1 MKLDNWMDTFD
12 AYAEEVYQHMIN
24 EKHSNA
30 LKYGKIA
37 IDLQSE
43 ENGNYYRLRIIFWD
57 DMVYADWMRNGVVI
71 FCEPISNKK
80 SYNERIELSNWNLT

>member
-1 MKLDNWMDTFD
+1 MDIFD
-12 AYAEEVYQHMIN
+12 AYAEEVYQHMII
-24 EKHSNA
+24 EKHFNA

-43 ENGNYYRLRIIFWD
+43 ENGNYYRLRIILWD
-57 DMVYADWMRNGVVI
+57 DMVYVDWMRNGIVI
-71 FCEPISNKK
+71 FCEPISDKK

>member
-1 MKLDNWMDTFD
+1 MDIFD

-24 EKHSNA
+24 EKHFNA

-43 ENGNYYRLRIIFWD
+43 ENGNYYHLRIILWD
-57 DMVYADWMRNGVVI
+57 DIVYADWMRNGIVI
-71 FCEPISNKK
+71 FCEPISDKK

>member
-1 MKLDNWMDTFD
+1 MDVFD
-12 AYAEEVYQHMIN
+12 VYAEEVYQHMIN

-43 ENGNYYRLRIIFWD
+43 ENGNYYRLRIILWD

-71 FCEPISNKK
+71 FCEPISDKK

>member
-1 MKLDNWMDTFD
+1 MDVFD

-43 ENGNYYRLRIIFWD
+43 ENWNYYRLRIILWD
-57 DMVYADWMRNGVVI
+57 DMVYADWMRNGIVI
-71 FCEPISNKK
+71 FCEPISDKK

>member
-1 MKLDNWMDTFD
+1 MDIFD
-12 AYAEEVYQHMIN
+12 AYADKLLQHMIA

-43 ENGNYYRLRIIFWD
+43 ENGNHYRLRIILWD
-57 DMVYADWMRNGVVI
+57 DMVYVDWMRNGVVI
-71 FCEPISNKK
+71 FCEPISDKK
-80 SYNERIELSNWNLT
+80 HYDKRIEMSNGI

>member
-1 MKLDNWMDTFD
+1 MDVFD

-43 ENGNYYRLRIIFWD
+43 ENGNYYRLRIILWD
-57 DMVYADWMRNGVVI
+57 DMVYADWMRNGIVI
-71 FCEPISNKK
+71 FVS
-80 SYNERIELSNWNLT
+80 RFLTRKVIMRGLN

>member
-1 MKLDNWMDTFD
+1 MDTFD

-43 ENGNYYRLRIIFWD
+43 ENGNYYHLRIILWD
-57 DMVYADWMRNGVVI
+57 DMVYADWMRNGIVI
-71 FCEPISNKK
+71 FCEPISDKK

>member
-1 MKLDNWMDTFD
+1 MDIFD
-12 AYAEEVYQHMIN
+12 AYAEEVYQHMIA

-43 ENGNYYRLRIIFWD
+43 KNGNHYRLRIILWD
-57 DMVYADWMRNGVVI
+57 DMVYVDWMRNGVII
-71 FCEPISNKK
+71 FCEPISDKK
-80 SYNERIELSNWNLT
+80 SYNERIEMSNGI

>member
-1 MKLDNWMDTFD
+1 MDIFD
-12 AYAEEVYQHMIN
+12 AYADEDYQHMIA

-43 ENGNYYRLRIIFWD
+43 ENRNYYRLRIILWN
-57 DMVYADWMRNGVVI
+57 DMVYVDWMRNGVVI
-71 FCEPISNKK
+71 FCEPISDKK
-80 SYNERIELSNWNLT
+80 SYDKRIEMSNGI

>member
-1 MKLDNWMDTFD
+1 MDIFD

-24 EKHSNA
+24 EKHFNA

-43 ENGNYYRLRIIFWD
+43 ENGNYYRLRIILWD
-57 DMVYADWMRNGVVI
+57 DMVYADWMRNGIVI
-71 FCEPISNKK
+71 FCEPISDKK

>member
-1 MKLDNWMDTFD
+1 MDIFD

-43 ENGNYYRLRIIFWD
+43 ENGNYYRLRIILWD
-57 DMVYADWMRNGVVI
+57 DIVYADWMRNGIVI
-71 FCEPISNKK
+71 FCEPIFDKK